1 MISELVN
8 KQFIV
13 IDDLEIKTK
22 KSASSS
28 NTNNNNNNTTSPIV
42 SGQGSPKPLSPIIS
56 PHNSRPRRTSSLTKD
71 QLEIRKVYDKISQS
85 PVYNVPDKL
94 IEKNQKSFLLSNDE
108 SLLLYYFR
116 DWLDVMEEQPLEQLD
131 DFKRTSSSNHT
142 NSSSSMQQ
150 LRWIKKKDQL
160 QMKVHLYDLDDYPLY
175 FPLSLMSDGNFN
187 DPDFVK
193 FGISFSVVPSAATNH
208 AVPQEKTFVFMEDGL
223 VHMVEKNEPSE
234 VHIPRDYESESL
246 CVKSVTQTCKIL
258 KRLQQICKVI
268 KEFNVD
274 MMYGDNDK
282 GGSFY
287 FCREMAKLFS
297 EESSLVSCLSENVKH
312 LFKVWKERHDKKL
325 KDEEDEL
332 EFQNDTF
339 YSQNEHVPMDDL
351 SKIIKHASQSTPEA
365 IREHLMHPSAYEVIL
380 EKVCCD
386 LQYYPTLVEFYT
398 PVKKQHY
405 KFKSYAEFDQF
416 LCEQYNDRN
425 KIRELRQ
432 KHPMDYLY
440 LKIMHRKLWCC
451 KVANSLYDPLV
462 SRDHLFDIKGRQ
474 TFFKDP
480 ETLIHHF
487 GDASSV
493 TIDYEALKKSKDGKT
508 VKVLSLDGGGMRG
521 LVLIE
526 QLKAIEECTGKR
538 IGELFDIVCGSSTGG
553 IIAFFIEAGFT
564 MDEVKSQYLA
574 MGRDIFNMHS
584 HFTTLKK
591 AIKFL
596 RGKSWYESKIL
607 EKYFKKNAGAIDLYS
622 ATKTK
627 PFTFVCGTIKPEK
640 ALEQGSKVSTNFT
653 EQFPFIFRTY
663 TNPFISTKEAAK
675 KLLDPA
681 NDFIS
686 KNIYNDL
693 FYAGTTTGRGV
704 KITNALRATTAAP
717 IFFDAAYIGND
728 YFTDGG
734 LTANNPSVIALSE
747 AMRMY
752 LGHNKF
758 VFVSLGT
765 GKKRRSPSQ
774 DSDLLNSNAND
785 TIKKT
790 RGFIENLI
798 VTASDL
804 KLLVDL
810 VTSSERIHAQM
821 VTMVKLLNER
831 DLNADISYY
840 RFDPP
845 EVGKYDLDS
854 VTPSVIEEYETKTRD
869 YIRTNEEFPAM
880 CKRLLQE

>member
-13 IDDLEIKTK
+13 IDELEIQTK
-22 KSASSS
+22 KSF
-28 NTNNNNNNTTSPIV
+28 NNNNNNNNSSSSPTIL
-42 SGQGSPKPLSPIIS
+42 SGQGSPKPLSPIIQ
-56 PHNSRPRRTSSLTKD
+56 NGRPRRSSSLTKD

-85 PVYNVPDKL
+85 PVYNVPDKV
-94 IEKNQKSFLLSNDE
+94 IEKNQKSFLLSNEE
-108 SLLLYYFR
+108 SLLVYYFR
-116 DWLDVMEEQPLEQLD
+116 DWLEVMEEQLED
-131 DFKRTSSSNHT
+131 DFRRSSEACQT
-142 NSSSSMQQ
+142 NEKASSSSTTTTTGRRQVC
-150 LRWIKKKDQL
+150 IKKKDQL
-160 QMKVHLYDLDDYPLY
+160 QMKVILYDVDDYPLY
-175 FPLSLMSDGNFN
+175 FPLRLMSEGNFN
-187 DPDFVK
+187 DPDFIK
-193 FGISFSVVPSAATNH
+193 FGVSFSAPHTSGV
-208 AVPQEKTFVFMEDGL
+208 QEKTFVFMEDGL
-223 VHMVEKNEPSE
+223 VHLVEKHESTLVPQHVLE
-234 VHIPRDYESESL
+234 GYESESL
-246 CVKSVTQTCKIL
+246 CVKSVTENCKIL
-258 KRLQQICKVI
+258 KRLQQICRVI
-268 KEFNVD
+268 KDFNID
-274 MMYGDNDK
+274 KMYGDNDK

-287 FCREMAKLFS
+287 FCREIAKLFS

-312 LFKVWKERHDKKL
+312 LFKVWKERHDKRVKE
-325 KDEEDEL
+325 EEDEL
-332 EFQNDTF
+332 DFHNDTF
-339 YSQNEHVPMDDL
+339 YSQNEHVPMDDI
-351 SKIIKHASQSTPEA
+351 SKIIKQASQSTQEA
-365 IREHLMHPSAYEVIL
+365 IREHLIHPSAYEVIF
-380 EKVCCD
+380 EKVCLD

-398 PVKKQHY
+398 PQKKQHY
-405 KFKSYAEFDQF
+405 KFNTYTEFDQF
-416 LCEQYNDRN
+416 LCDQYNDRN

-432 KHPMDYLY
+432 KYPMDYLY

-451 KVANSLYDPLV
+451 KVANSLYDPLI

-487 GDASSV
+487 GDASSI

-553 IIAFFIEAGFT
+553 IITFFIEAGYT

-607 EKYFKKNAGAIDLYS
+607 EKYFKRNAGAIDLYS
-622 ATKTK
+622 ATKTR

-640 ALEQGSKVSTNFT
+640 ALEPGSKVSTNFT
-653 EQFPFIFRTY
+653 EQFPYIFRTY

-686 KNIYNDL
+686 KNIYDDL
-693 FYAGTTTGRGV
+693 FYSGTTTGRGV

-752 LGHNKF
+752 LGHNMF

-774 DSDLLNSNAND
+774 DGDFFNPNTNEAM
-785 TIKKT
+785 KKT

-798 VTASDL
+798 VTATDL

-845 EVGKYDLDS
+845 DVGKYDLDT
-854 VTPSVIEEYETKTRD
+854 VTPSVIEEYETKARE
-869 YIRTNEEFPAM
+869 YIRSNEEFPVM
-880 CKRLLQE
+880 CKRLLQD